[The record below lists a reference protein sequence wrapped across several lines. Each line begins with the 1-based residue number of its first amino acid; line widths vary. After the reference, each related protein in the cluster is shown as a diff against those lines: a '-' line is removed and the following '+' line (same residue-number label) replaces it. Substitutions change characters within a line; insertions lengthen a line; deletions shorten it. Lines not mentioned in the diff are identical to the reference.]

1 MIAFQPPGLQREQR
15 RRVLMES
22 PRLKGLDSIAVEAV
36 PAGIQEGQLWRLR
49 LRFVPASP
57 GVGKRLIPE
66 GLSPANVRILLDG
79 VPDPHVEV
87 LKVLPGPDEGSVGLL
102 VRTDPQ
108 ETQTQDPPG
117 HLLELVGLHDVDPLF
132 STAPLTFRFEES
144 EARLV
149 PIEYREV
156 AVRERTEIDYL
167 ARDYDSFRQLLLE
180 RMAFYVPEWE
190 ERNPSDLGVTLI
202 EVLAYAADYLSYYQ
216 DAVATEAYLAT
227 ARRRIS
233 VRRHTRLLD
242 FRLHEGTNARVW
254 AQIWIAGEGAAE
266 AGLRLPAGTRLLT
279 ASQRLPGLIEEG
291 SRDYRR
297 ALDEGALVFQTLYPA
312 VLYPEHE
319 EMLIYTWGAEEFT
332 LPRGGTEGALHGH
345 LARLREGDV
354 LVFEKREGYDL
365 KEGSTPDPRERQ
377 AVRLARPPV
386 LSHDPL
392 TGADITEIAW
402 HEADALEFDFPV
414 ARVAGRVRHERLSLA
429 RGNVVLADHG
439 LAFEDLLEPVPVSG
453 AYQPVLPRTGLTFR
467 QPFDAAR
474 AAAEPAAWAVQQ
486 AREQALPDLE
496 LVELPVHA
504 AAPGAE
510 ESFELRPVWRPQ
522 YDLLSSA
529 RFARDFVVEIDEGG
543 AAHLRFGDGEAGR
556 RPPAGARFL
565 ARYRVGNGPH
575 GNIGAHAL
583 QHVVLTPR
591 ERHEMAAARRA
602 VVGVRNHLAGLGGTH
617 SKPAEHAQ
625 VYAPEEI
632 HSLAAQR
639 RCVTEED
646 FVEMAGRHPEVRRA
660 VARRQWTGASTA
672 VVLYVQRKGG
682 LRSDPE
688 FEARLRR
695 FLQPALM
702 AGFDLVLRDP
712 LYVPVEIELTVFTEK
727 GVREEMLY
735 ARLFGSDGA
744 GHGQL
749 FDPDQFSFGRW
760 LYLSRLTALVMRI
773 PGVSDLR
780 IDVFKRWG
788 QPPAGE
794 LETGYLAVGPFEI
807 VRLDNDPAAPQLGSL
822 RLRVEERG

>member
-1 MIAFQPPGLQREQR
+1 VISLRPPGLQREQR

-22 PRLKGLDSIAVEAV
+22 PRLKGLDSVAVEAV
-36 PAGIQEGQLWRLR
+36 PVGIQEGQLWRLR
-49 LRFVPASP
+49 LRFVPAAM

-66 GLSPANVRILLDG
+66 GLAPANIRILLDG

-87 LKVLPGPDEGSVGLL
+87 RQVLPGADEGVASVL
-102 VRTDPQ
+102 VRTDQQ

-117 HLLELVGLHDVDPLF
+117 HLLELVGLDDVDPLF
-132 STAPLTFRFEES
+132 STAPLTFRLDES

-156 AVRERTEIDYL
+156 EVRQRTEIDYL

-180 RMAFYVPEWE
+180 RMAFYVPDWE

-216 DAVATEAYLAT
+216 DAVATEAYLGT

-242 FRLHEGTNARVW
+242 YRLHEGTNARVW
-254 AQIWIAGEGAAE
+254 AQISIASQGAWE
-266 AGLRLPAGTRLLT
+266 AGLRLAAGTRLLT
-279 ASQRLPGLIEEG
+279 ASQRLPGLIEDG

-297 ALDEGALVFQTLYPA
+297 ALEEGALVFQTLHPA

-319 EMLIYTWGAEEFT
+319 EMLIYTWGAEDFV
-332 LPRGGTEGALHGH
+332 LPRGGTKAALQGH
-345 LARLREGDV
+345 LPRLRAGEV
-354 LVFEKREGYDL
+354 LVLEKREGYDL
-365 KEGSTPDPRERQ
+365 NEGSTPDPRERQ
-377 AVRLARPPV
+377 AVRLSRPPV
-386 LSHDPL
+386 LSHDSL
-392 TGADITEIAW
+392 TGADITEIGW
-402 HEADALEFDFPV
+402 HEADALEVDFPV
-414 ARVAGRVRHERLSLA
+414 ARVAGRVRQERLSLA

-439 LAFEDLLEPVPVSG
+439 RTFEDLLEPVPATG
-453 AYQPVLPRTGLTFR
+453 DYRPILPRTGLTFR

-486 AREQALPDLE
+486 VREQALPDIE
-496 LVELPVHA
+496 LIELPVYA
-504 AAPGAE
+504 ATPDGE
-510 ESFELRPVWRPQ
+510 ETFELRPVWRPQ
-522 YDLLSSA
+522 YDLLGSA
-529 RFARDFVVEIDEGG
+529 RFARDFVVEIDEGD

-583 QHVVLTPR
+583 QHVVLTAR
-591 ERHEMAAARRA
+591 ERESLAGARTA

-617 SKPAEHAQ
+617 PKPAEHAQ
-625 VYAPEEI
+625 VYAPEDI

-646 FVEMAGRHPEVRRA
+646 FAEMAGRHPEVRRA
-660 VARRQWTGASTA
+660 VARRQWTGGSTA

-688 FEARLRR
+688 LEGRLRR

-702 AGFDLVLRDP
+702 AGFDLVLREP

-735 ARLFGSDGA
+735 ARLFGSDG
-744 GHGQL
+744 GGQGQL
-749 FDPDQFSFGRW
+749 FDPDQFSFGRG

-780 IDVFKRWG
+780 VDVFKRWG

-794 LETGYLAVGPFEI
+794 LEAGYLAVGPFEI

-822 RLRVEERG
+822 RLRVEERR